1 MKSSIFSRL
10 MTYLSL
16 FFLVLIG
23 VSYLALSTYFES
35 YYSQKRLDDLERR
48 THEIISHYDEK
59 GIDGD
64 LEALIEAY
72 GQEGTVIQITKDNGP
87 IAKIHLSIS
96 RKMSPPAG
104 AGSGQG
110 KAQGEGKADG
120 TGKTETPEGH
130 RRGLT
135 FEEQILNYQPGESF
149 ITLLET
155 ANQEVEWL
163 TYKEVAADGTQ
174 VTGRIPLYSV
184 NEVIE
189 IVQGF
194 LLVFLSLVF
203 LASLVFAYFFA
214 RGISRPIVE
223 LNKIAQGLGALDF
236 SQVYQGKRADEVGQ
250 LGATLN
256 AISQQLENT
265 LTDLRAELNKEK
277 TLEKMRQRFTATVSH
292 EIQTPLAIIKSHAEA
307 LEDDIPD
314 NQAERMA
321 YYQIIQD
328 ESDKISAIASDLLDL
343 AQIESGVYRLKK
355 ERIIVADFFKDLLK
369 AYQPSHPQLTL
380 DHRGGETIWIDP
392 YRMEQVFKNVIGNA
406 IKHLAPKDGAIAID
420 SHLDQ
425 KMWHISIYNDGP
437 TIAESDLGQIWQY
450 FYMADGN
457 KKGTG
462 LGLAIAK
469 GIINCHGGQIGV
481 KNCQNGVAFLIDLP
495 HKN

>member
-48 THEIISHYDEK
+48 THDIISHYDEK

-72 GQEGTVIQITKDNGP
+72 EEEGTVIQITKVNDP
-87 IAKIHLSIS
+87 IAKRMVIS
-96 RKMSPPAG
+96 RKMNPSA
-104 AGSGQG
+104 SSKSSQG
-110 KAQGEGKADG
+110 KGQGEGKADG
-120 TGKTETPEGH
+120 TGKSQDPQGH
-130 RRGLT
+130 HRGLS
-135 FEEQILNYQPGESF
+135 FEEQISNYEPGENF
-149 ITLLET
+149 ITLLES

-189 IVQGF
+189 VVQGF

-203 LASLVFAYFFA
+203 MVSLVFAYFFA
-214 RGISRPIVE
+214 RGISRPIIE

-256 AISQQLENT
+256 IISQQLENT
-265 LTDLRAELNKEK
+265 LTDLGAELSKEK

-292 EIQTPLAIIKSHAEA
+292 EIQTPLAIIKSHAEG
-307 LEDDIPD
+307 LEDDIPES
-314 NQAERMA
+314 QAERRD
-321 YYQIIQD
+321 YYQIIQE

-355 ERIIVADFFKDLLK
+355 ERIVVADFLKDILK
-369 AYQPSHPQLTL
+369 TYQTTYPQLTL
-380 DHRGGETIWIDP
+380 DHQGGETIRIDSH
-392 YRMEQVFKNVIGNA
+392 RMEQVFNNIIGNA
-406 IKHLAPKDGAIAID
+406 IKHLAPKDGALVID
-420 SHLDQ
+420 SQLDQ
-425 KMWHISIYNDGP
+425 EMWHLSIYNDGP
-437 TIAESDLGQIWQY
+437 TIADKDLSQIWDY
-450 FYMADGN
+450 FYMADSK

-469 GIINCHGGQIGV
+469 GIISCHGGEAKV
-481 KNCQNGVAFLIDLP
+481 KNYQKGVAFLIDIP
-495 HKN
+495 TKN